1 MAIVALYAAVYAY
14 GYWHAATHGTFDV
27 QLAYRTET
35 GTANR
40 MRNGQLEFLDGD
52 DGVLARA
59 SIDTRQNVVWL
70 AHPDRGQCGPGLK
83 GEDYQNCLKTQVEWI
98 PQWAQKVRR
107 ANVTLERCSSAHR
120 HVNIES
126 RRDGLALWWIP
137 LPRVGG
143 WPYTRYRATIAVD
156 TRGCG

>member
-1 MAIVALYAAVYAY
+1 M
-14 GYWHAATHGTFDV
+14 

-35 GTANR
+35 GAANR
-40 MRNGQLEFLDGD
+40 MRNGQLEFLDSD
-52 DGVLARA
+52 DSVLARA

-70 AHPDRGQCGPGLK
+70 AHPDKGQCGPGLK

-98 PQWAQKVRR
+98 PQWARRVRR

-126 RRDGLALWWIP
+126 RRDGLALWWLP
-137 LPRVGG
+137 LPRIGG

-156 TRGCG
+156 TRGCGSG